1 MTAMKSH
8 LRLILSLCAAAVLQ
22 PLLIAADRTP
32 PANVAPIEVG
42 SDMRDAWIALQAA
55 DVRISLLIAQSRL
68 TDVAAQTCI
77 VKESVGTILRGV
89 RPPDES
95 SLKRLVSAGREMIA
109 LADHLTEVAASGN
122 RARAEIVHANLHRYV
137 EFIQS
142 KLSRGGASNSRSPV
156 P

>member
-1 MTAMKSH
+1 MTAMKNC
-8 LRLILSLCAAAVLQ
+8 LRLILLLCAAAVLQ

-32 PANVAPIEVG
+32 PASLAPIEVG
-42 SDMRDAWIALQAA
+42 REARDAWIVLQAA
-55 DVRISLLIAQSRL
+55 DARIGQLITQSRL
-68 TDVAAQTCI
+68 MDAAVQARV

-122 RARAEIVHANLHRYV
+122 RARAEIVHANLHRYI

-142 KLSRGGASNSRSPV
+142 KLPRGGAGNSGSPV